1 MLWVRAD
8 GIPVG
13 AMLAPANA
21 AENKLV
27 TKLLASAP
35 DAELPAWLL
44 ADKGFDDNG
53 LAGRLAKFGVTLL
66 APHRRNRKK
75 PPRHDGRTAK
85 RLRTRYVVERA
96 FAWLQ
101 GFRRL
106 AIRYERWPF
115 IHAGFVA
122 LACLIIVARTL

>member
-8 GIPVG
+8 GLPVG
-13 AMLAPANA
+13 AVLAPANA

-27 TKLLASAP
+27 AKLLESAP

-44 ADKGFDDNG
+44 ADKGFDDDG
-53 LAGRLAKFGVTLL
+53 LARRLAKLGVRLL
-66 APHRRNRKK
+66 APHRRNRTK
-75 PPRHDGRTAK
+75 PTRHDGRTAK
-85 RLRTRYVVERA
+85 RLKKRYVVERA

-106 AIRYERWPF
+106 TCRYERWSF
-115 IHAGFVA
+115 IHAGLIA
-122 LACLIIVARTL
+122 LACLIIIARTL

>member
-13 AMLAPANA
+13 AVLAPANA

-27 TKLLASAP
+27 TKLLESAP

-44 ADKGFDDNG
+44 ADKGFDDDG
-53 LAGRLAKFGVTLL
+53 LARRLAKLGVTLL
-66 APHRRNRKK
+66 APHRRNRVK

-85 RLRTRYVVERA
+85 RLKGRYVVERG
-96 FAWLQ
+96 FAWLHH
-101 GFRRL
+101 FRRL
-106 AIRYERWPF
+106 PIRHERWSF
-115 IHAGFVA
+115 IYAGFIA
-122 LACLIIVARTL
+122 LACLAIVARTL